1 MILVPLP
8 WMASLV
14 AAIAA
19 LILLRSP
26 GMPRA
31 ARFLFAGFLTIL
43 GLAGF
48 LLGLRLGYGMGWAR
62 TAQLA
67 LALTPM
73 PLAFLAFRALTQE
86 HGPDLR
92 RLLLVH
98 ALPIGVLTAL
108 CVGRLPF
115 MADFLVPGVAAVYVV
130 GMVRLAR
137 SGPDVFVHVPAAR
150 FGQLR
155 GALWAA
161 ILLAALMIASDVA
174 IFVAVLRLGE
184 AVLPSMI
191 AGASGLFV
199 AVIVVAALV
208 GLPVAMHAPQAGG
221 AGAATGAPASE
232 PSGEH
237 RAVMERLD
245 TLMVETALY
254 ADSNLTLARVARRLA
269 LPARDVSNAV
279 NRVTGENF
287 SRYVNG
293 HRVARAKAL
302 LKDTDLPVTEI
313 VFSSGFTTKSS
324 FNSEFRRVTGQTP
337 SAFRTAET
345 G

>member
-14 AAIAA
+14 AVIAA
-19 LILLRSP
+19 LTLLRSP

-31 ARFLFAGFLTIL
+31 ARYLFAGFLAVL
-43 GLAGF
+43 ALAGF

-86 HGPDLR
+86 HGPDLK

-98 ALPIGVLTAL
+98 ALPVGVLTAL
-108 CVGRLPF
+108 CVARLPF

-137 SGPDVFVHVPAAR
+137 SGPDVFLHVPAAR
-150 FGQLR
+150 FGFLR
-155 GALWAA
+155 GALWAT
-161 ILLAALMIASDVA
+161 ILLAALMIASDIA
-174 IFVAVLRLGE
+174 IFFAVLRLGE

-199 AVIVVAALV
+199 AVIVVAALI
-208 GLPVAMHAPQAGG
+208 GLPLALHAPQ
-221 AGAATGAPASE
+221 
-232 PSGEH
+232 SGETETGRDASAAAPRDEH
-237 RAVMERLD
+237 HAVMQRLD
-245 TLMVETALY
+245 ALMAETTLFT
-254 ADSNLTLARVARRLA
+254 DSNLTLARVARRLA

-337 SAFRTAET
+337 SAFRAAET